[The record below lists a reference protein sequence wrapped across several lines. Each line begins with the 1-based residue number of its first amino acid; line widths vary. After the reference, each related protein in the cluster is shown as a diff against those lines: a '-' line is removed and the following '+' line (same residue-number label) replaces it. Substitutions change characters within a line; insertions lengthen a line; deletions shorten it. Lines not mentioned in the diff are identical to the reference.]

1 MNRGPHQMPAAADW
15 LEPGMRAPRLRLR
28 RGGGCH
34 GSELMTGPWKG
45 WGGGEGVVVS
55 TQWCLVWQTP
65 HSHPP
70 VQGPGRGESRVLA
83 LPFSHWLQLKNS
95 HLPIGK
101 KPPQWRSYCVPA

>member
-45 WGGGEGVVVS
+45 
-55 TQWCLVWQTP
+55 
-65 HSHPP
+65 
-70 VQGPGRGESRVLA
+70 
-83 LPFSHWLQLKNS
+83 
-95 HLPIGK
+95 
-101 KPPQWRSYCVPA
+101 